1 MLEDKRKTEG
11 DMPHDFLVWEEGKKI
26 RQLRLTVIKVPMN
39 RIRVFPVFGCLEL
52 EMERDQRNR

>member
-1 MLEDKRKTEG
+1 MISWFGKRAKDPPTAPYCDKGR
-11 DMPHDFLVWEEGKKI
+11 
-26 RQLRLTVIKVPMN
+26 PMN